1 MLKVWDKIESYD
13 ADKSTLYT
21 WMATIARNG
30 AIDQVRLVGFDNL
43 QKTDSL
49 DSTVYDLNTTQLSSD
64 GIDVDR
70 LMSSLDEK
78 YKAVLDAVYLQG
90 YSQSE
95 AAKKL
100 DIPLGTV
107 KTRVK
112 GAISLLRKE
121 LVTEKKLFF
130 GILLF
135 ILILIFSQIWL

>member
-13 ADKSTLYT
+13 SDKSTLFT
-21 WMATIARNG
+21 WMATIARNS
-30 AIDQVRLVGFDNL
+30 AIDQARLVGFDNL
-43 QKTDSL
+43 KKTDSL
-49 DSTVYDLNTTQLSSD
+49 DSTVYDINTTQLSTD
-64 GIDVDR
+64 GIDVEK
-70 LMSSLDEK
+70 LLSKLDSK
-78 YKAVLDAVYLQG
+78 YKDVLDAVYLQG

-107 KTRVK
+107 KTRIK
-112 GAISLLRKE
+112 GAIGVLRQE

-135 ILILIFSQIWL
+135 ILILICSQL